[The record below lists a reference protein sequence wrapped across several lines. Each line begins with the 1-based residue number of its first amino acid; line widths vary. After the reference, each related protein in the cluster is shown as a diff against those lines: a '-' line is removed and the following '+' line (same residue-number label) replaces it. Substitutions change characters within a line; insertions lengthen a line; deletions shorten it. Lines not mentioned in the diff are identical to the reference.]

1 MSKQLVYAITIVVC
15 ILLQMAIAPAI
26 SIAGAVPE
34 FLLIPVLLIS
44 LNSGSGAGG
53 VAGFLLGLLQDLIGD
68 GTIGCMALTFTIT
81 ALIVGL
87 ASSGLS
93 MRSFGANCLV
103 AVVSSFFVE
112 IVYGISVILTNANSS
127 GSWATIGT
135 YALPSALYTAVF
147 SCIALVT
154 IGLVMVDD
162 QPSMNRGP
170 RLGGQQLG
178 GRGSKI
184 PRMGS
189 RLK

>member
-1 MSKQLVYAITIVVC
+1 MDKWLVYTITVVAC
-15 ILLQMAIAPAI
+15 ILLQMAVAPAI

-44 LNSGSGAGG
+44 LNSGSGAGS
-53 VAGFLLGLLQDLIGD
+53 VAGFALGLLQDLIGD
-68 GTIGCMALTFTIT
+68 GTVGCMALTFTIT

-87 ASSGLS
+87 VGAGLNT
-93 MRSFGANCLV
+93 RSFAGNCLV
-103 AVVSSFFVE
+103 AIVSAFFVE
-112 IVYGISVILTNANSS
+112 IVYGISVILTNSNSA
-127 GSWATIGT
+127 GSFATMGT

-147 SCIALVT
+147 ACIALVT
-154 IGLVMVDD
+154 IGLVMADE
-162 QPSMNRGP
+162 QPSMSRGP
-170 RLGGQQLG
+170 RLGGQIG